1 VKRSE
6 KQRDALAVVAAM
18 ELHETSEGGN
28 RRLSELPLPPCGGDS
43 EAWPCAAG
51 LSGAREGSPSGGRE
65 VGVDPSPRPSPARG
79 PARGEGDLR
88 HRYRAYNIGALR
100 RRIAAMLGERSDTP
114 ALDAR
119 FLVAHALD
127 CSARDLALL
136 DDKPV
141 AENVVATAL
150 ALAERRRAGEPV
162 GRIIGER
169 EFWGLPFSLTPA
181 TLEPRPDTETVV
193 SAALAA
199 FAARRDEALT
209 ILDLGTGTGAILLA
223 LLSELPRASGHGV
236 DRDFGAAAT
245 ARLNAGRLGLADR
258 ATFLV
263 GNWADA
269 VAGGFD
275 LVVSNPPYIPS
286 QEIDS
291 LALEVRGFDPHIAL
305 DGGKDGLNGYHAIIP
320 DLERI
325 VKRDGRAFLEV
336 GAGQL
341 EMVRELAVGQGFAAK
356 GHRDLA
362 GIGRVVELALA

>member
-1 VKRSE
+1 LTPFPDPLRTQVGLARLARNNADLG
-6 KQRDALAVVAAM
+6 QARDQ
-18 ELHETSEGGN
+18 
-28 RRLSELPLPPCGGDS
+28 
-43 EAWPCAAG
+43 W
-51 LSGAREGSPSGGRE
+51 GRE
-65 VGVDPSPRPSPARG
+65 TGVTV
-79 PARGEGDLR
+79 
-88 HRYRAYNIGALR
+88 GALR
-100 RRIAAMLGERSDTP
+100 RRIGASLALASHTA

-127 CSARDLALL
+127 CAARDLALL
-136 DDKPV
+136 DDNPV
-141 AENVVATAL
+141 SPEAVTEAL
-150 ALAERRRAGEPV
+150 ALAQRRKRGEPV

-169 EFWGLPFSLTPA
+169 EFWGLPFRLAPA

-199 FAARRDEALT
+199 FAARREEALT

-223 LLSELPRASGHGV
+223 LLSELPRATGLGV
-236 DRDFGAAAT
+236 DRDSGAAAT
-245 ARLNAGRLGLADR
+245 ARLNARRLGLAER
-258 ATFLV
+258 AFFLV

-269 VAGGFD
+269 VAAGFD

-291 LALEVRGFDPHIAL
+291 LPLEVRGFDPHIAL
-305 DGGKDGLNGYHAIIP
+305 DGGKDGLNGYRSIIP

-341 EMVRELAVGQGFAAK
+341 EIVRELAAGQGFAAR

-362 GIGRVVELALA
+362 GIGRVVELTLA